1 MDVDVSRLSQE
12 LLFSKEAAAYLGIS
26 VQRLMKLTKDGKI
39 KPLKKN
45 ASGTIYHISELDARK
60 KELSIIFY

>member
-12 LLFSKEAAAYLGIS
+12 LFFSKEAAAYLGIS

-39 KPLKKN
+39 KPLK
-45 ASGTIYHISELDARK
+45 IYFSLLTLLLIGFR
-60 KELSIIFY
+60 